1 MNNELLTERLKK
13 LTVNARSL
21 HMNLFLVYVFEDDY
35 WACSV
40 IHPDH
45 REECLGAHTFEEM
58 VVALEKFFKE
68 YGNTNNVTLIRPK
81 K

>member
-1 MNNELLTERLKK
+1 MNDALLTSRLAE
-13 LTVNARSL
+13 LTVKARRL

-45 REECLGAHTFEEM
+45 REECLGADTFEEM
-58 VVALEKFFKE
+58 VVALEKFFEQWK
-68 YGNTNNVTLIRPK
+68 GNVTLIRPK